1 MTHYLD
7 MDFLYVSAT
16 VKEALKNGGK
26 FKEDEK
32 SIHQTIVLGDERNT
46 WYPQFYAAMIVW
58 IKFHNR
64 VFDEITRLYPKLD
77 SKWRFYETRRYVI
90 AVYQNILITEVLP
103 LYLSE
108 IAIDRYQL
116 DIKEPCYSPDI
127 DPSVTDEFTSS
138 AARFMHTFIPN
149 TYKVNLKNDTP
160 IEIQLRHLNN
170 DVDLGFNE
178 YLGIITG
185 MLDVPWNTED
195 ISIEMSNFFMT
206 SGGPGLDLR
215 AIDLQTER
223 DHGLGTYC
231 DVLYYFNMTA
241 GECIKR
247 FDDFR
252 NFTSQEVSARKYF
265 AESNSI
271 SLCL

>member
-1 MTHYLD
+1 

-16 VKEALKNGGK
+16 VKDALKNGGK

-46 WYPQFYAAMIVW
+46 WYPQFYATMIVW

-64 VFDEITRLYPKLD
+64 VFDEIYRLYPDLEY
-77 SKWRFYETRRYVI
+77 KWRFYETRRYVI

-108 IAIDRYQL
+108 AAIARYQL
-116 DIKEPCYSPDI
+116 DIKEPCYSPDA

-138 AARFMHTFIPN
+138 SARFMHTFIPN
-149 TYKVNLKNDTP
+149 TYKVNFKNGTTAD
-160 IEIQLRHLNN
+160 IQLRHLNN
-170 DVDLGFNE
+170 DVDLGFSE
-178 YLGIITG
+178 YVGLITG
-185 MLDVPWNTED
+185 TLDIPWNTKD
-195 ISIEMSNFFMT
+195 ISIEMSNYFMT

-223 DHGLGTYC
+223 DHGLATYC
-231 DVLYYFNMTA
+231 DVLYYFNMTE
-241 GECIKR
+241 GQCIKK
-247 FDDFR
+247 FDDFQ
-252 NFTSQEVSARKYF
+252 NFTTQEVRKANNF
-265 AESNSI
+265 PMC
-271 SLCL
+271 LCPRC